1 MRNELNTTRSRLLET
16 EKDLLQ
22 SREQC
27 IKLTE
32 DINKLE
38 TEVCFDINFIL
49 FFFEIKLNLI

>member
-49 FFFEIKLNLI
+49 FI

>member
-1 MRNELNTTRSRLLET
+1 LRNELNTTRSRLLET